1 MNRRNELFE
10 RERYYNADMMNIHI
24 ANLELNQK
32 IMENINIRRIST
44 GRVASSWCLPLFELL
59 KENKWRVHMYLGLK
73 ENSEGDKVYCDRYC
87 YIADNDTVR
96 KFLQSE
102 SLGKAY
108 NKYLKHNDDVDV
120 EPEMEKHIDV
130 EKGMSRKDLA
140 KEAKRLKMV
149 ENLNQY
155 L

>member
-1 MNRRNELFE
+1 MNKRTELFE

-24 ANLELNQK
+24 ANLELNNR
-32 IMENINIRRIST
+32 IMSNLHTRRITT
-44 GRVASSWCLPLFELL
+44 GRVASSWCLPLFEQL
-59 KENKWRVHMYLGLK
+59 EEDKWRVHMYLGLK
-73 ENSEGDKVYCDRYC
+73 ENSKGEKVYCDRYC

-130 EKGMSRKDLA
+130 EKGMSRKDLS